1 MSYLQDGFVYYRNPR
16 PVAYREEKH
25 APVPGWGVEPM
36 MAGPPWLGYG
46 GIGGYGDERLAGEGG
61 IYGLGTEFTVGT
73 PIGNQKID
81 VPIDK
86 MATAAVNSA
95 YPKIEARVVNEL
107 IPKMIPKMAPGLM
120 AALQPKIQQQVNA
133 AMAQAKTY
141 AAAEE
146 KKAIG
151 WAMVAGAVIVGS
163 IWGAAWWARQKR

>member
-1 MSYLQDGFVYYRNPR
+1 MSYLQDGFVYYKNPR

-25 APVPGWGVEPM
+25 APVPGWGVQPM

-46 GIGGYGDERLAGEGG
+46 GIGGYGDERLAGDGG
-61 IYGLGTEFTVGT
+61 IYGLGTEFTIGT

-86 MATAAVNSA
+86 MASAAVSSA
-95 YPKIEARVVNEL
+95 YPKIEERIINEL
-107 IPKMIPKMAPGLM
+107 VPKMAPGLM
-120 AALQPKIQQQVNA
+120 AAFEPKIKQQVNVA
-133 AMAQAKTY
+133 ITQAKAY

-163 IWGAAWWARQKR
+163 IWGAAWWARQKK